1 MFCGLFVFDVLS
13 GSRVCFMRLLGFARF
28 RVQGFRVG
36 GYGVWGVGCIG
47 IGVGGLRVFVG
58 SRVYRDWGWGFK
70 GFWGV

>member
-36 GYGVWGVGCIG
+36 GYGVCLGC
-47 IGVGGLRVFVG
+47 
-58 SRVYRDWGWGFK
+58 RVYRDWGWGFK
-70 GFWGV
+70 GFCGV